1 MQLLAVACLSLAAK
15 MEEVVVPSLFDFQVI
30 SFILVKI
37 IFFFKSGLALF
48 FSSVYLTRVFVWN
61 VG

>member
-37 IFFFKSGLALF
+37 IFFLNLDLLCFSAL
-48 FSSVYLTRVFVWN
+48 YI
-61 VG
+61 

>member
-15 MEEVVVPSLFDFQVI
+15 MEEVLVPSLFDFQVI
-30 SFILVKI
+30 SFIIVQI
-37 IFFFKSGLALF
+37 IFKKIWTC
-48 FSSVYLTRVFVWN
+48 SVFRCIFNSCLFVWN